1 MLYLVQV
8 AFIFLALVAISVGV
22 AVILVPKR

>member
-1 MLYLVQV
+1 MLYNVQA
-8 AFIFLALVAISVGV
+8 AFIFLAIVAISVGV

>member
-1 MLYLVQV
+1 MLFTVQA
-8 AFIFLALVAISVGV
+8 AFIFLAIVAISVGV

>member
-1 MLYLVQV
+1 MLYLVQA
-8 AFIFLALVAISVGV
+8 AFIFLAIVAISVGV

>member
-1 MLYLVQV
+1 MLYNVQT
-8 AFIFLALVAISVGV
+8 AFIFLAIVAISMGV

>member
-1 MLYLVQV
+1 MLYTIQA
-8 AFIFLALVAISVGV
+8 AFIFLAIVAISISV

>member
-1 MLYLVQV
+1 MLYAVQA
-8 AFIFLALVAISVGV
+8 AFIFLAIVAISVGV